1 MKSFVGACAPFF
13 PIKPSQ
19 VCGEAVDGQ
28 DALDKAGEL
37 KPDLIIMDVSMPRLN
52 GLEATRQVRQLLPEC
67 EVLILSQH
75 ENSEMARQ
83 ALKAG
88 ARGYVVKSSIS
99 RDLISAVAK
108 ASRHEYFFD
117 PAVLDQTP
125 TTHTDVQ
132 EILQRSAAFEKALR
146 ESEQHLQLVTRSMA
160 ASVTRC
166 SKDFRYLWV
175 NEGYATWLRKPAEQ
189 IIGRK
194 IQDVIGEEAFERLL
208 PYFKRVLSGHPVSY
222 EEEVK
227 FESIGR
233 HWISAAYTPTLD
245 EAGTPTGGSLRFGM
259 SPSVSE

>member
-1 MKSFVGACAPFF
+1 MRLLIVDDHKVVRRGIRSLLADHNRWE
-13 PIKPSQ
+13 

-28 DALDKAGEL
+28 DAVDKAREL

-52 GLEATRQVRQLLPEC
+52 GLEAARQVRGILPDC
-67 EVLILSQH
+67 EVVVLSQH

-125 TTHTDVQ
+125 TAHTEVE

-146 ESEQHLQLVTRSMA
+146 DSE
-160 ASVTRC
+160 
-166 SKDFRYLWV
+166 
-175 NEGYATWLRKPAEQ
+175 
-189 IIGRK
+189 
-194 IQDVIGEEAFERLL
+194 ERLQKL
-208 PYFKRVLSGHPVSY
+208 
-222 EEEVK
+222 
-227 FESIGR
+227 
-233 HWISAAYTPTLD
+233 AAYQSAVMNNMAEGLYAVD
-245 EAGTPTGGSLRFGM
+245 GNGL
-259 SPSVSE
+259 